1 MVKGTFFILIAF
13 LLTLA
18 SCDRNAVSD
27 SYVTIP
33 TTGWDKDSM
42 AVFKVKI
49 KDIDRHYNLFVNVR
63 NEGDYENSNLYLF
76 IDAMGPNGK
85 TERDTVNCVLADQS
99 GKWRGA
105 GWGNYYQLT
114 QLYKK
119 GVKFPIKGDYTF
131 RFIHGM
137 RSDKISGIRDIG
149 LRVEKADF

>member
-1 MVKGTFFILIAF
+1 MGKGVFFILFAI

-18 SCDRNAVSD
+18 SCDNKAVSD

-42 AVFKVKI
+42 AVFRVKI
-49 KDIDRHYNLFVNVR
+49 KDIGRHYNLFVNVR

-76 IDAMGPNGK
+76 IDAIGPSGK
-85 TERDTVNCVLADQS
+85 VERDTVNCLLAEQS

-119 GVKFPIKGDYTF
+119 GVKFPEKGEYTF

-137 RSDKISGIRDIG
+137 RADKISGIRDVG